1 MNRNAIIQMAKY
13 GLLGLAAVIV
23 LIFIRNKLFSVSSI
37 PKALQLTYLPADFEL
52 DLDNETVYTILS
64 NPYRYATEFEDLVR
78 HINLALLTHVADRM
92 NLNESQRQRI
102 LESYG
107 KHHAYLKDLY
117 FDDFTELSEHQSD
130 IKDQWYANDQKQAI
144 ETLHEVLSKYTCFL
158 VSHVVIA
165 VLDAPEGKLLV
176 QGKNVQ
182 TPCGLALTEGLNPMF
197 KRLEEQASIADFSRS
212 RGMIQEKSKTYIA
225 ELATVKVT
233 EKKGI
238 NKQLFTKLFGINIS
252 STEIEISALSI
263 MKVGFNLD
271 QGFQVSINQAN
282 KQIIV
287 ELPAPSILSHEVS
300 PRIDKLDIG
309 LIEGLDQ
316 EELNQNINTLRAAFI
331 SSSFTDEVVE
341 MAKEKGYSTLET
353 FFQPFLQQLPSGYDL
368 ELRFEEVQNI
378 RTAESI
384 NF

>member
-1 MNRNAIIQMAKY
+1 M
-13 GLLGLAAVIV
+13 LFGLAAVIV
-23 LIFIRNKLFSVSSI
+23 LIFIRNKLFSISSI
-37 PKALQLTYLPADFEL
+37 PKALQLTYLSGDFEL
-52 DLDNETVYTILS
+52 DLDNESVYTILS

-78 HINLALLTHVADRM
+78 HINLALLTHFADRL
-92 NLNESQRQRI
+92 NLNESQRQEI

-144 ETLHEVLSKYTCFL
+144 QSLHEVLSKYTCFL

-176 QGKNVQ
+176 QGKHVQ

-197 KRLEEQASIADFSRS
+197 KRLEEQASIADFSQS
-212 RGMIQEKSKTYIA
+212 RGMIQAKSKTYIA

-238 NKQLFTKLFGINIS
+238 NKQLITKLFGINIS

-263 MKVGFNLD
+263 MKVGFDLD

-282 KQIIV
+282 KKIIV

-309 LIEGLDQ
+309 LIEGLEQ

-353 FFQPFLQQLPSGYDL
+353 FFQPFLQQLPSDYDL